1 MLLGYCQQ
9 VRIFFLLSI
18 LMSLVPSC
26 LPVNATP
33 ADTLNLKHTYLSF
46 SNLTILIWTLVLL
59 QMVANT
65 CLSEAELLAERIRS
79 VAEKIELSV
88 GVEGVNFIISVG
100 LQSCESQH
108 DDLDAV
114 MNRADDPLYHAKRLG
129 RNRVIITT

>member
-88 GVEGVNFIISVG
+88 GVEGVNFIVSVG

-114 MNRADDPLYHAKRLG
+114 TNRAYDPLYHAKRLG